1 MLAAAVTSPSS
12 VHQGRPR
19 VSFPR
24 RVSANRSSRV
34 VARAKKNE
42 DEDALPEPIRLTPNQ
57 ARIAAI
63 AFEVLYQKD
72 PREDME
78 ELLVDRER
86 PELRAKLQRA
96 IRGT

>member
-1 MLAAAVTSPSS
+1 MLAVAVCTPAFIR
-12 VHQGRPR
+12 VGRTR
-19 VSFPR
+19 ASFAR
-24 RVSANRSSRV
+24 RVSAHRSSLV
-34 VARAKKNE
+34 VPRAKNE
-42 DEDALPEPIRLTPNQ
+42 DEDDMPAPINLTLDQ

-63 AFEVLYQKD
+63 AFEVLYEKD

>member
-1 MLAAAVTSPSS
+1 M
-12 VHQGRPR
+12 
-19 VSFPR
+19 
-24 RVSANRSSRV
+24 
-34 VARAKKNE
+34 
-42 DEDALPEPIRLTPNQ
+42 PEPIRLTPNQ